1 MELWETLNHKGNPTR
16 EAMELK
22 KIKIEGFEKLKKLF
36 PDNEEMWIKYKKKRL
51 QQFEKQEIDV
61 FVIEDNKDIIGELTV
76 NYKSHQ
82 IETETIPNKR
92 VYLEAFRVD
101 KKYQGQGLGQ
111 KLINYCIDYLTNI
124 GYTEFTIGVEDDN
137 EIAKHIYFK
146 LGFTNAIDKGYGD
159 EFDLSEYTLYLKDIN
174 NINTKS
180 YIGKTI
186 TAKIDRKMGSKHP
199 KHGFV
204 YPINYGY
211 IPNTISGDGEELD
224 CYILGVFEPIESFT
238 GKCIAIIHRLNDND
252 DKLVLVP
259 EDKKYTNDEIRALT
273 EFQERFF
280 KSRIIS

>member
-1 MELWETLNHKGNPTR
+1 MEF
-16 EAMELK
+16 K
-22 KIKIEGFEKLKKLF
+22 KIKIEEFEKLKKLF
-36 PDNEEMWIKYKKKRL
+36 PNNEEMWIKYKKKRL

-82 IETETIPNKR
+82 LETETIQNKR

-101 KKYQGQGLGQ
+101 KKYQGRGLGQ

-146 LGFTNAIDKGYGD
+146 LGFINVIDKGYGD
-159 EFDLSEYTLYLKDIN
+159 EFDPSEYTLYLKDIN

-186 TAKIDRKMGSKHP
+186 TAKINRKMGSKHP

-204 YPINYGY
+204 Y
-211 IPNTISGDGEELD
+211 
-224 CYILGVFEPIESFT
+224 
-238 GKCIAIIHRLNDND
+238 
-252 DKLVLVP
+252 
-259 EDKKYTNDEIRALT
+259 DEIKKELPNS
-273 EFQERFF
+273 EFIKYSECAG
-280 KSRIIS
+280 IIKIW

>member
-1 MELWETLNHKGNPTR
+1 MEFR
-16 EAMELK
+16 
-22 KIKIEGFEKLKKLF
+22 KIRIEEFIKLKELF
-36 PDNEEMWIKYKKKRL
+36 PNSEKMWNKYKNKRIKQL
-51 QQFEKQEIDV
+51 KKQEIDV
-61 FVIEDNKDIIGELTV
+61 IIIEDNKKFIGEITI

-82 IETETIPNKR
+82 LEAETIPNKR

-124 GYTEFTIGVEDDN
+124 GYTEFTIGIEDDN
-137 EIAKHIYFK
+137 KIAKHIYSK
-146 LGFTNAIDKGYGD
+146 LGFNYAIDEGHGD
-159 EFDLSEYTLYLKDIN
+159 EFDPCEYTLYLKYIDKID
-174 NINTKS
+174 TKS

-186 TAKIDRKMGSKHP
+186 TARIDRQMGSKHP
-199 KHGFV
+199 KYGFV

-238 GKCIAIIHRLNDND
+238 GECIAIIHRLNDND

-259 EDKKYTNDEIRALT
+259 KDEKYTNDEIRVLT

-280 KSRIIS
+280 ESIIIN